1 MSHYI
6 VGSDKSGKSD
16 NDCIEKVC
24 QILRDNGHT
33 ADNIGVNSNLESQ
46 FRSKGKG
53 CIGVFLV
60 NGICIGTVDSITQG
74 VVKKGIMDY
83 WFLGVTKSYYGG
95 GMNIPDELTTKKVPI
110 AHDDNFTP
118 EPRRSELNG
127 KYTLSEYC
135 NENSDYVAYAYGD
148 DCEQVAQNILA
159 GGGGAGSGTDN
170 SSQDKNE
177 PTPVSYLDMI
187 KDLISVWDGDVEC
200 KIRQDKIY
208 INKVPQPKP
217 QLWIV
222 DGNNIVS
229 GSAKVQDYNSDTINT
244 LNVDYDNHSHTIKIT
259 DDYLINRFGPV
270 EETIEAE
277 KTVTDYSGDVQQ
289 IKTEDGSNGGSQSQT
304 LWTQIA
310 SILQQYYEKPSGGW
324 DNKIRSV
331 QNAKVRE
338 DIHKVTNSLTKKQ
351 EWKNKKSDTDII
363 QDLMKIRGLGY

>member
-24 QILRDNGHT
+24 QVLRDNGHT

-60 NGICIGTVDSITQG
+60 NGICIGTMDSIAQG
-74 VVKKGIMDY
+74 VVKKGLMDY
-83 WFLGVTKSYYGG
+83 VIFGIAKSYYGG
-95 GMNIPDELTTKKVPI
+95 GMKLPDELTSGKLKIAWDDKFTK
-110 AHDDNFTP
+110 
-118 EPRRSELNG
+118 EPRRSQLDG
-127 KYTLSEYC
+127 KYTVKEYC
-135 NENSDYVAYAYGD
+135 DENNQYINYAYGD
-148 DCEQVAQNILA
+148 DCEQVAQSILQ
-159 GGGGAGSGTDN
+159 GGGGAGAGTGTTTSD
-170 SSQDKNE
+170 DKKE
-177 PTPVSYLDMI
+177 PTPVSYLEMI

-200 KIRQDKIY
+200 KIRQDKMY

-222 DGNNIVS
+222 DGNNVVS

-244 LNVDYDNHSHTIKIT
+244 LNVEYANKSNTITIT

-277 KTVTDYSGDVQQ
+277 KTVTDYSGDAQQ
-289 IKTEDGSNGGSQSQT
+289 TDVGADEGSQSPS

-310 SILQQYYEKPSGGW
+310 SILQQYYEKPNGGW
-324 DNKIRSV
+324 DSKIRSV
-331 QNAKVRE
+331 QDAKVRD
-338 DIHKVTNSLTKKQ
+338 DIKNVVNSLTKKQ
-351 EWKNKKSDTDII
+351 EYKNKKSQNDII

>member
-33 ADNIGVNSNLESQ
+33 ADNIGVTPNLESQ

-60 NGICIGTVDSITQG
+60 NGICMGTFDSVMS
-74 VVKKGIMDY
+74 VVKGGLMDY
-83 WFLGVTKSYYGG
+83 IIFGITKSYYGG
-95 GMNIPDELTTKKVPI
+95 GLKLPEELSSKKVPI
-110 AHDDNFTP
+110 AHDDNFTK
-118 EPRRSELNG
+118 EPRRSQLDG
-127 KYTLSEYC
+127 KYTVKEFC
-135 NENSDYVAYAYGD
+135 DENNQYINYAYGD
-148 DCEQVAQNILA
+148 DCEQVAQSILQ
-159 GGGGAGSGTDN
+159 GGGGAGGSGTGSETTSD
-170 SSQDKNE
+170 DKE
-177 PTPVSYLDMI
+177 PTPVSYLEMI

-200 KIRQDKIY
+200 KIRQDKMY
-208 INKVPQPKP
+208 INKVTQPKP

-222 DGNNIVS
+222 DGNNVVS

-244 LNVDYDNHSHTIKIT
+244 LNVEYANHSNTITIT

-270 EETIEAE
+270 EETIEAV
-277 KTVTDYSGDVQQ
+277 KTVTNYGGDASQQ
-289 IKTEDGSNGGSQSQT
+289 ADGGSQSPSI
-304 LWTQIA
+304 WTQIA

-324 DNKIRSV
+324 DSKIRSV
-331 QNAKVRE
+331 QDAKVRE
-338 DIHKVTNSLTKKQ
+338 DIHNVTKSLTKKQ

>member
-6 VGSDKSGKSD
+6 VGSDRSGKSD

-33 ADNIGVNSNLESQ
+33 ADNIGVNSNLESP

-135 NENSDYVAYAYGD
+135 SENSDYVAYAYGD
-148 DCEQVAQNILA
+148 DCEQVAQAILQ
-159 GGGGAGSGTDN
+159 GGGGQGGGGTGSTD
-170 SSQDKNE
+170 KKKE
-177 PTPVSYLDMI
+177 PTPMSYLDMI

-200 KIRQDKIY
+200 KIRQNKVY
-208 INKVPQPKP
+208 INKVPKP
-217 QLWIV
+217 NPRLWVIE
-222 DGNNIVS
+222 GNNIVS
-229 GSAKVQDYNSDTINT
+229 GQAKVTDYNSDTINSLDVT
-244 LNVDYDNHSHTIKIT
+244 YSDKTINIK
-259 DDYLINRFGPV
+259 DEYLLNRFGEV
-270 EETIEAE
+270 SATLEAVKTITEYGNE
-277 KTVTDYSGDVQQ
+277 TVTENTSSSSPSSNEYTEIVTVLQKYYEADDWNTFTNNIRNAKTWKDVQNVVTSHKKKKGMENVKHNEI
-289 IKTEDGSNGGSQSQT
+289 IKQ
-304 LWTQIA
+304 LC
-310 SILQQYYEKPSGGW
+310 
-324 DNKIRSV
+324 
-331 QNAKVRE
+331 
-338 DIHKVTNSLTKKQ
+338 DI
-351 EWKNKKSDTDII
+351 KNI
-363 QDLMKIRGLGY
+363 GY